1 MGAWQAQLHQP
12 KQARLQQAAKVQG
25 ITEIVLP
32 SSSEHQYAYVLP
44 MLAHLSRECEDRWF
58 TWIAPRGINRK
69 LLLDY
74 GFALDKL
81 RIIYTRSDEDTLRV
95 LWDALAIGNSDTVV
109 VSYESLNE
117 GDVSKLEAAARKGET
132 QGLLLRHRRESW

>member
-1 MGAWQAQLHQP
+1 MGAWQPQLHLHAP
-12 KQARLQQAAKVQG
+12 QQHTSPQG
-25 ITEIVLP
+25 ITEVVLP
-32 SSSEHQYAYVLP
+32 ASSEHQYVYVLP
-44 MLAHLSRECEDRWF
+44 MLAHLSRQCKDRWF

-81 RIIYTRSDEDTLRV
+81 RIIYTRNDQDTLRV
-95 LWDALAIGNSDTVV
+95 LWDALAMGNSDTVV

-117 GDVSKLEAAARKGET
+117 SDVSKLEAAARQGQT
-132 QGLLLRHRRESW
+132 QGLLLRHRRENW